1 MNKIDHKTKITCLNN
16 CIKWEINIKNKN
28 NNQIPHVL
36 HSNYIDNSLSI
47 QNNLKFIDNITDI
60 SNEFIMNII
69 QDYNDSIINEDKQIK
84 LPLSK
89 SFFNG
94 NNSFKFIFES
104 ETDFLHEID
113 LSNRPIE
120 ETELEIS
127 VNVSI
132 LILNNIIINTK

>member
-1 MNKIDHKTKITCLNN
+1 MNKTNHKTKITCLNN

-28 NNQIPHVL
+28 NLQISHVL

-47 QNNLKFIDNITDI
+47 QNNLKFIDNLTDI
-60 SNEFIMNII
+60 SNESITNLI
-69 QDYNDSIINEDKQIK
+69 QDYNDSIINDDKQIK

-104 ETDFLHEID
+104 ETDFIHEID
-113 LSNRPIE
+113 ICCDRQIE
-120 ETELEIS
+120 ENELEIS

-132 LILNNIIINTK
+132 LILNIIINTK